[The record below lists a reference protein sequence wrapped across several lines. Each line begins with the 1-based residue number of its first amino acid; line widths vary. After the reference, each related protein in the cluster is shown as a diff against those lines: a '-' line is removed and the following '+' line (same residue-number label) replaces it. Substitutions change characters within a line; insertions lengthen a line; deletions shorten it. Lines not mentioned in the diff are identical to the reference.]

1 MYYQNNS
8 DETLVM
14 LTLAGEQSAYEI
26 LVNRYQKAAIASAI
40 SVTKNQY
47 MAEDAAQ
54 DAFVTAW
61 MKLNTLQDQ
70 SKFGAWV
77 CRISKNCALN
87 MMGRYRSY
95 LPLDIV
101 ENLNIADDSEVNPA
115 ELYALSEEQNEVNK
129 SIEKLPKRVR
139 QIIQMHYFEGLS
151 IAEIADKLRISEGTV
166 KWQFHDGRKR
176 IRKEL
181 CAMNEKYSDTLL
193 QRVMKKV
200 EELKNWQLRND
211 KTGFEKVYNAVL
223 RDIEELPGSNKKDH
237 ALADVLVRGWWWL
250 PGKQN
255 DELFAR
261 ITEAAIASKNEEV
274 MTFITTV
281 EDSKLSGDAKI
292 NFMLDKQIPR
302 LEMNG
307 FVKALAREW
316 LWLGRTYCVEEK
328 YDKALEAIEKSEK
341 LLDDSDA
348 YSALIFNTKKWVERL
363 RDYFKDKKK
372 NNYRVQCLAEE
383 LHYMDSIPR
392 YWSNHNYGMG
402 YLSSVDYH
410 TSYVFRNSSMCDGHF
425 FADISLGETFVGSD
439 GTTLT
444 FASDDEIVDTPAGRF
459 EGCQLWITNH
469 WYEYEGKTVCK
480 SYYKDGVGIVKHE
493 HVNSGVTD
501 IRVLKAYNI
510 KGGKG
515 LLPFCKGN
523 SWEYTHEYAPET
535 IALELKY
542 EITFAN
548 EEKVIIAG
556 WGETERLKY
565 DENSWI
571 ENIRQ
576 IRNEYY
582 DSNRWYN
589 WICDVSPAIERAEK
603 LAKTPME
610 IAHTK
615 AASSVARRIM
625 ATDVKFSPDSTTTGH
640 WNFFAKNEV
649 RNKNGTLTIHHNGEW
664 SFEWKN
670 TGKLGIAGYPVL
682 YNDVYG
688 ILQDAANCIWSDE
701 WRIGASPIV
710 EYTRLDQIIKTQ
722 ITCTD
727 GGTVTTKAG
736 TFENCL
742 KLCLDIGGMT
752 DGWSYRGGNKVY
764 YFADGIGIVRVE
776 NEYCSGTRTG
786 IYELTAYEGK
796 GDGFMP
802 MADGLMRRYDA
813 IGLTDGFVGSAV
825 YTYVS
830 DSDGDIIIFSDRTG
844 IKETPPP
851 ITQYSAIQDEVL
863 EDRLWESD
871 NHKESRVRHDVN
883 NFHLMCHFLG
893 RPSRYWARP
902 DKAVAWNKYKANII
916 EGLGIDGKVPDAWL
930 GAYAMVCFRAA
941 CASFGVKEIEEGYKW
956 LDKAFEVFPQWE
968 KFPKGAELDVGN
980 PLIYGE
986 AKLIKGKKLIKLP
999 DGRQEPITYEWMF
1012 NEKISAMYRSLTA
1025 KRGWEWFDC
1034 VRNEERY
1041 KKYVD
1046 RAKELAK

>member
-1 MYYQNNS
+1 LYYQNNS

-14 LTLAGEQSAYEI
+14 LTLAGEQSAYEV
-26 LVNRYQKAAIASAI
+26 LVNRYQKAVVASAI

-87 MMGRYRSY
+87 MIGRYRSY
-95 LPLDIV
+95 LPLDVV
-101 ENLNIADDSEVNPA
+101 ENLNVADDSAANPA
-115 ELYALSEEQNEVNK
+115 ELYALSDEHDEVNK

-181 CAMNEKYSDTLL
+181 CAMNEKYNDTLL

-200 EELKNWQLRND
+200 EELKNWQVIND

-223 RDIEELPGSNKKDH
+223 RDIEELPESNKKDH

-302 LEMNG
+302 LEKYG

-316 LWLGRTYCVEEK
+316 LWLGRTYCIEEK
-328 YDKALEAIEKSEK
+328 YDKAFEAIEKSEK
-341 LLDDSDA
+341 ILETSDV
-348 YSALIFNTKKWVERL
+348 YSALIFNAKKWVARL
-363 RDYFKDKKK
+363 REYYKDKKK
-372 NNYRVQCLAEE
+372 KHYIIQCLAEE
-383 LHYMDSIPR
+383 LHYIDGMPR
-392 YWSNHNYGMG
+392 YWVNHDCGTG
-402 YLSSVDYH
+402 YLSSVNHH
-410 TSYVFRNSSMCDGHF
+410 TSYIFRNSSMCDGHY
-425 FADISLGETFVGSD
+425 FADIKVGETFVGSD

-444 FASDDEIVDTPAGRF
+444 FASDNEMVATPAGIF
-459 EGCQLWITNH
+459 EGCQLWITKY
-469 WYEYEGKTVCK
+469 WYEYEGKTTCK

-493 HVNSGVTD
+493 RVNSGITD
-501 IRVLKAYNI
+501 IRVLKSYNI

-515 LLPFCKGN
+515 LLPFYRGN
-523 SWEYTHEYAPET
+523 SWEYVAEYTPET
-535 IALELKY
+535 IVVDLKY
-542 EITFAN
+542 EVTFAN
-548 EEKVIIAG
+548 EEKVIISG
-556 WGETERLKY
+556 WDETERLKY

-571 ENIRQ
+571 ENIRN
-576 IRNEYY
+576 IRNEYCN
-582 DSNRWYN
+582 SNRWYE

-603 LAKTPME
+603 LAKTSME
-610 IAHTK
+610 KAHTK
-615 AASSVARRIM
+615 AAASVARRIM

-640 WNFFAKNEV
+640 WNFFARNEI
-649 RNKNGTLTIHHNGEW
+649 RNKNGTLTIQHNGAW
-664 SFEWKN
+664 SFEWKI
-670 TGKLGIAGYPVL
+670 TGNLGIAGQPVL
-682 YNDVYG
+682 YNDIYG
-688 ILQDAANCIWSDE
+688 ILQDATNCIWSGE

-710 EYTRLDQIIKTQ
+710 EYTQYDRNIKTQ

-727 GGTVTTKAG
+727 SGTVTTKAG
-736 TFENCL
+736 TFDNCL
-742 KLCLDIGGMT
+742 KLSLDISGMT
-752 DGWSYRGGNKVY
+752 DGWNYRGGNKVY
-764 YFADGIGIVRVE
+764 YFADGIGIVRIE
-776 NEYCSGTRTG
+776 NEYCGGTRTAV
-786 IYELTAYEGK
+786 YELTSYEGK
-796 GDGFMP
+796 GEGYMP
-802 MADGLMRRYDA
+802 MTDGLVRRYDA

-825 YTYVS
+825 YTYVA

-844 IKETPPP
+844 IRETPPP
-851 ITQYSAIQDEVL
+851 ITLYSAIQDEML
-863 EDRLWESD
+863 EDKLWNSD

-883 NFHLMCHFLG
+883 NFHLICHFFG

-902 DKAVAWNKYKANII
+902 DKGVAWNKYKLNVM
-916 EGLGIDGKVPDAWL
+916 EGLNMDGKVPDAWL
-930 GAYAMVCFRAA
+930 GLYAITCFRTA
-941 CASFGVKEIEEGYKW
+941 CASFGVKDIEEGYKW
-956 LDKAFEVFPQWE
+956 LDKAFEVFPEWE
-968 KFPKGAELDVGN
+968 KFSNGDELDVGH
-980 PLIYGE
+980 PLIYGGI
-986 AKLIKGKKLIKLP
+986 KLIKGKDRIKLP
-999 DGRQEPITYEWMF
+999 DGREEPITYDWMF
-1012 NEKISAMYRSLTA
+1012 NEHISTMYYGLTA
-1025 KRGWEWFDC
+1025 KHGWEWFDC